1 MTTDLA
7 MLADDPTL
15 AEQAADP
22 AQYVM
27 VACERAKEWLTH
39 ALVGAH
45 IEEIVE
51 VKSQAEAI
59 RVYTTQKQL
68 GKDAELSA
76 AEVVRRAE
84 RGIGLAIRKGQ
95 ASGEIRSHGKGGGWA
110 AHRESSSEGD
120 AEEDSRPAS
129 PYDFVPHSTLYGDG
143 REGGN
148 GVYAMTDDVSE
159 EAFEEAIAKAKGEGN
174 LSRAN
179 VVRRARKRD
188 SRPTRLDR
196 ATEIEQLA
204 AEGYTSRQIA
214 SKMGLHPDTI
224 GRIARDFDVE
234 IPADKFTVNA
244 RHINSTRIARETV
257 FAIQGAATG
266 LDLIDYD
273 DIDVS
278 EVAEWAT
285 SLTESMREINR
296 FVKKIKEMAHGLE
309 QE

>member
-7 MLADDPTL
+7 MLADDPSL

-22 AQYVM
+22 AKYVM

-39 ALVGAH
+39 ALDGAH

-51 VKSQAEAI
+51 VKSQAEAV

-76 AEVVRRAE
+76 AEIVRRAE
-84 RGIGLAIRKGQ
+84 RGIGLAIRRGQEAGEIQRRGESSGPKGDYVRNGKVVHVDPPPDEKRVSPSDYLNGGQ
-95 ASGEIRSHGKGGGWA
+95 ASA
-110 AHRESSSEGD
+110 D
-120 AEEDSRPAS
+120 
-129 PYDFVPHSTLYGDG
+129 T
-143 REGGN
+143 
-148 GVYAMTDDVSE
+148 YAMTDDVSDEDFDSILE
-159 EAFEEAIAKAKGEGN
+159 EAKQEGN
-174 LSRAN
+174 LTRSN
-179 VVRRARKRD
+179 VARKAKNRKPGT
-188 SRPTRLDR
+188 RRLDR
-196 ATEIEQLA
+196 AEQIEKLA

-214 SKMGLHPDTI
+214 SKI
-224 GRIARDFDVE
+224 GVTGETVRAIVRDFEVE

-266 LDLIDYD
+266 LDLIEYG
-273 DIDVS
+273 DIDTS

-296 FVKKIKEMAHGLE
+296 FVKKIKEVAHGHE